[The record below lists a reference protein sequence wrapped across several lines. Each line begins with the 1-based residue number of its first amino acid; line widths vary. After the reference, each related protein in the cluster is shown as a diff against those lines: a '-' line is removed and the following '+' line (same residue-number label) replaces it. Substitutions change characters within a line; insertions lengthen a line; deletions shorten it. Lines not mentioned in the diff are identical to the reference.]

1 MRGKTLRSFACLLMT
16 LVLALSLFG
25 CGNAEDKNGSAAT
38 ADNAASTIT
47 KADETKKEEVK
58 KEPIKLQFPTFMCG
72 TNVGAP
78 WQTKI
83 LELFKEQ
90 YGNEIEV
97 VVEELPSDQAYVDK
111 MKILMASKDMPDVI
125 SGKNGLLE
133 LAVKGGLAVEL
144 DGYLAADP
152 EWKEAIG
159 EEALKHNSVNGKVYA
174 IENSRAIVGYFYNK
188 GMFQKAGIQPA
199 KTWDEWFT
207 NLDKLK
213 ATGVAPLALMTGEN
227 GWTTNLILASLIG
240 TNGEAGNTFMNTIHP
255 KSYETPEF
263 IDALGKIKT
272 MLKDY
277 TTKDALGATY
287 GVAANNF
294 LSGKAAIIANGPW
307 MISDFSNAEKAPA
320 GFDKKV
326 GAAVYPNGVFSSISE
341 GWVVCS
347 EDKEHAGA
355 AVKLVKAH
363 SDNQAQQLNLEMI
376 GNFPLSPKVTVSDEY
391 KKKNPILA
399 ELLEAVPTVQYN
411 YTMIDNI
418 NYPNVMDQFA
428 TLYPALAMDKI
439 TPEGMAKT
447 LSEVAAKN

>member
-1 MRGKTLRSFACLLMT
+1 MRGKTLRFIACLLMA
-16 LVLALSLFG
+16 LVLVVSLFG
-25 CGNAEDKNGSAAT
+25 CAGEKNESAT
-38 ADNAASTIT
+38 TVENAASTAKTEVT
-47 KADETKKEEVK
+47 KTEEVK
-58 KEPIKLQFPTFMCG
+58 KDPIKLQFPTFMCG

-83 LELFKEQ
+83 LELFKEK

-133 LAVKGGLAVEL
+133 LAVKGGLAVGL
-144 DGYLAADP
+144 DDYLAADP
-152 EWKEAIG
+152 EWKESIG
-159 EEALKHNSVNGKVYA
+159 TEALKKNSVDGKVYA

-188 GMFQKAGIQPA
+188 EMFQKAGIQPA

-207 NLDKLK
+207 NLEKLK
-213 ATGVAPLALMTGEN
+213 TAGFTPLALMTGEN
-227 GWTTNLILASLIG
+227 GWTTNLILGSLVG

-320 GFDKKV
+320 GFDKIV

-347 EDKEHAGA
+347 KDKEHAYA
-355 AVKLVKAH
+355 AVKLLKAH
-363 SDNQAQQLNLEMI
+363 SDDQAQQLNLEMI
-376 GNFPLSPKVTVSDEY
+376 GNFPLSPKVKVSDEY
-391 KKKNPILA
+391 KQKNPILA
-399 ELLEAVPTVQYN
+399 ELLEAAPTVKYN

-428 TLYPALAMDKI
+428 TLYPALALDKT
-439 TPEGMAKT
+439 TPEQMAKT
-447 LSEVAAKN
+447 LSEVAAKNQ